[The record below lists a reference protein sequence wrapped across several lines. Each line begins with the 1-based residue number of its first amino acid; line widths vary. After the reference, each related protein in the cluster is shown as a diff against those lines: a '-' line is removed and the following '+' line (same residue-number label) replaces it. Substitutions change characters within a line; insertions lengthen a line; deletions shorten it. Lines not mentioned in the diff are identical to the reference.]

1 MANLPFDMIP
11 PVIIDLYALRDAN
24 KGGFEVAENLHVK
37 VSGEGASNL
46 VLLHGLFG
54 SANNL
59 GQLARA
65 FKGDHRVFSMD
76 LPDHGKSAWLTSGS
90 VKAYSKAVATWLLNN
105 DVEQCRVIGHSLG
118 GKVAMQLALD
128 YPSLV
133 ERLVVLDIA
142 PVSYSSRHDNVF
154 SALRAVLAEQVASR
168 VEAKAV
174 MTPILDE
181 PRVAD
186 FLLTSA
192 RVGEDGSIEWRFNLE
207 GLESAYKKILGAI
220 SPTGRGTE
228 VFSRPMLVLR
238 GELSDYVFDDHGA
251 QFSSLFSQVDV
262 ITVSGAGHW
271 LHQEEAEVVQK
282 VVRQFFD
289 AAK

>member
-1 MANLPFDMIP
+1 M
-11 PVIIDLYALRDAN
+11 
-24 KGGFEVAENLHVK
+24 AENLHVK

-65 FKGDHRVFSMD
+65 FNEDHRVFSVD
-76 LPDHGKSAWLTSGS
+76 LPDHGKSAWLTDAS
-90 VKAYSKAVATWLLNN
+90 VEAYSEAVATWLRNN
-105 DVEQCRVIGHSLG
+105 DITQCRVIGHSLG

-142 PVSYSSRHDNVF
+142 PVSYPSRHDNVF
-154 SALRAVLAEQVASR
+154 SALRAVLAEQVTSR

-174 MTPILDE
+174 MAPLLDE

-192 RVGEDGSIEWRFNLE
+192 RVGEGGSIEWRFNLE
-207 GLESAYKKILGAI
+207 GLQSGYANILGAI
-220 SPTGRGTE
+220 SPANKVTG
-228 VFSRPMLVLR
+228 VFPRPMLVLR
-238 GELSDYVFDDHGA
+238 GELSDYVSDESGDE
-251 QFSSLFSQVDV
+251 FSSFFSEVYV
-262 ITVSGAGHW
+262 VTVSGAGHW

-282 VVRQFFD
+282 AVRQFFD
-289 AAK
+289 TAK

>member
-1 MANLPFDMIP
+1 MIP
-11 PVIIDLYALRDAN
+11 PVIIDSCALRDAN

-65 FKGDHRVFSMD
+65 FKDDCRVFSVD
-76 LPDHGKSAWLTSGS
+76 LPDHGKSAWLTDAS
-90 VKAYSKAVATWLLNN
+90 VEAYSEAVATWLRNN
-105 DVEQCRVIGHSLG
+105 DIKQCRVIGHSLG

-128 YPSLV
+128 HPSLV

-142 PVSYSSRHDNVF
+142 PVSYPSRHYNVF
-154 SALRAVLAEQVASR
+154 SALRAVLTEKVSSR

-174 MTPILDE
+174 LTPLLDE
-181 PRVAD
+181 PRVVD
-186 FLLTSA
+186 FLLASA
-192 RVGEDGSIEWRFNLE
+192 RVGDDGTIEWRFNLE
-207 GLESAYKKILGAI
+207 GLQSSYSKILGAI
-220 SPTGRGTE
+220 SPKKTAQG
-228 VFSRPMLVLR
+228 VFNGPMLVLR
-238 GELSDYVFDDHGA
+238 GELSDYVFEDSGA
-251 QFSSLFSQVDV
+251 EFSTLFSQVDV
-262 ITVSGAGHW
+262 VTVSGAGHW
-271 LHQEEAEVVQK
+271 LHQEEAEVVEK
-282 VVRQFFD
+282 AVRQFFD

>member
-1 MANLPFDMIP
+1 M
-11 PVIIDLYALRDAN
+11 
-24 KGGFEVAENLHVK
+24 AENLHVK
-37 VSGEGASNL
+37 VSGEGGSNL

-65 FKGDHRVFSMD
+65 FKEDHRVLSVD
-76 LPDHGKSAWLTSGS
+76 LPDHGRSSWLSSSS
-90 VKAYSKAVATWLLNN
+90 VEAYAEVVAEWLIDNRI
-105 DVEQCRVIGHSLG
+105 EQCRVIGHSLG

-142 PVSYSSRHDNVF
+142 PVSYPSRHDNVF
-154 SALRAVLAEQVASR
+154 NALRSVLTERVTSR
-168 VEAKAV
+168 GEAKAV
-174 MTPILDE
+174 MIPLLDE

-192 RVGEDGSIEWRFNLE
+192 RVSDEGAIEWRFNLE
-207 GLESAYKKILGAI
+207 GLQSSYSKILGEI
-220 SPTGRGTE
+220 SPKRVGRG

-238 GELSDYVFDDHGA
+238 GELSNYVFDNSGA
-251 QFSSLFSQVDV
+251 EFSAFFSQVDV
-262 ITVSGAGHW
+262 VTVSGAGHW
-271 LHQEEAEVVQK
+271 LHQEEAGVVSK
-282 VVRQFFD
+282 MARQFFD
-289 AAK
+289 ATK

>member
-1 MANLPFDMIP
+1 M
-11 PVIIDLYALRDAN
+11 
-24 KGGFEVAENLHVK
+24 AENLHVK

-65 FKGDHRVFSMD
+65 FKEDHRVFSVD
-76 LPDHGKSAWLTSGS
+76 LPDHGKSAWLTYAS
-90 VKAYSKAVATWLLNN
+90 VEAYSEAVATWLLNSG
-105 DVEQCRVIGHSLG
+105 VEQCRVIGHSLG

-142 PVSYSSRHDNVF
+142 PVSYPSRHDNVF
-154 SALRAVLAEQVASR
+154 SALRAVLAEQVTSR

-192 RVGEDGSIEWRFNLE
+192 RASEDGSIGWRFNLE
-207 GLESAYKKILGAI
+207 GLQSAYKKILGAI
-220 SPTGRGTE
+220 SPTVRGTK
-228 VFSRPMLVLR
+228 VFPRPVLVLR
-238 GELSDYVFDDHGA
+238 GELSDYVSDDSGDE
-251 QFSSLFSQVDV
+251 FSSFFSEVDV
-262 ITVSGAGHW
+262 VTVSGAGHW

-289 AAK
+289 TAK

>member
-1 MANLPFDMIP
+1 M
-11 PVIIDLYALRDAN
+11 
-24 KGGFEVAENLHVK
+24 AENLHVK
-37 VSGEGASNL
+37 VSGEGVSNL

-65 FKGDHRVFSMD
+65 FKEDHRVFSVD
-76 LPDHGKSAWLTSGS
+76 LPDHGKSAWLTDAS
-90 VKAYSKAVATWLLNN
+90 VEAYSEAVATWLRNN
-105 DVEQCRVIGHSLG
+105 DIKRCRVIGHSLG

-128 YPSLV
+128 HPSLV

-142 PVSYSSRHDNVF
+142 PVSYPSRHDNVF
-154 SALRAVLAEQVASR
+154 SALRTVLTEKVSSR
-168 VEAKAV
+168 AEAKAV
-174 MTPILDE
+174 LTPLLDE

-192 RVGEDGSIEWRFNLE
+192 RVGDNGTIQWRFNLE
-207 GLESAYKKILGAI
+207 GLQSAYKKILGAI
-220 SPTGRGTE
+220 SPTGRGTA

-238 GELSDYVFDDHGA
+238 GELSDYVSDDHGA
-251 QFSSLFSQVDV
+251 QFSFLFSKVDV
-262 ITVSGAGHW
+262 VTVSGAGHW

-282 VVRQFFD
+282 AARQFFD

>member
-1 MANLPFDMIP
+1 M
-11 PVIIDLYALRDAN
+11 
-24 KGGFEVAENLHVK
+24 AENLHVK

-65 FKGDHRVFSMD
+65 FKEDHRVFSVD
-76 LPDHGKSAWLTSGS
+76 LPDHGRSLWMSSASIEAYAESVARWLID
-90 VKAYSKAVATWLLNN
+90 NEI
-105 DVEQCRVIGHSLG
+105 EQCRLVGHSLG

-142 PVSYSSRHDNVF
+142 PVSYPSRHDNVF
-154 SALRAVLAEQVASR
+154 SALRAVLAEQVTSR
-168 VEAKAV
+168 AEAKV
-174 MTPILDE
+174 VLTSLLDE

-207 GLESAYKKILGAI
+207 GLQSGYVKILGAV
-220 SPTGRGTE
+220 SPADGVAE
-228 VFSRPMLVLR
+228 VFSGPLLVLR
-238 GELSDYVFDDHGA
+238 GELSDYVSDDHVA
-251 QFSSLFSQVDV
+251 QFSLLFSEVDV
-262 ITVSGAGHW
+262 VTVSGAGHW
-271 LHQEEAEVVQK
+271 LHQEEADIVQK
-282 VVRQFFD
+282 AVRQFFD
-289 AAK
+289 TKE

>member
-1 MANLPFDMIP
+1 M
-11 PVIIDLYALRDAN
+11 
-24 KGGFEVAENLHVK
+24 AENLHVK
-37 VSGEGASNL
+37 VLGEGASNL

-59 GQLARA
+59 GQFARA
-65 FKGDHRVFSMD
+65 FKEDHRVFSVD
-76 LPDHGKSAWLTSGS
+76 LPDHGKSSWLSSAS
-90 VKAYSKAVATWLLNN
+90 VEAYSKSVATWLIDNA
-105 DVEQCRVIGHSLG
+105 VEQCRVIGHSLG

-142 PVSYSSRHDNVF
+142 PVSYPSRHDNVF
-154 SALRAVLAEQVASR
+154 RALRAVLAEQVTSR

-174 MTPILDE
+174 MAPLLDE

-192 RVGEDGSIEWRFNLE
+192 RVGEGGSIKWRFNLE
-207 GLESAYKKILGAI
+207 GLQSGYTEILGAV
-220 SPTGRGTE
+220 SPANGVTE
-228 VFSRPMLVLR
+228 VFSRPLLVLR
-238 GELSDYVFDDHGA
+238 GELSDYVSDDHGA

-262 ITVSGAGHW
+262 VTVNGAGHW
-271 LHQEEAEVVQK
+271 LHQEDAEIVQK
-282 VVRQFFD
+282 AVRQFFD

>member
-1 MANLPFDMIP
+1 M
-11 PVIIDLYALRDAN
+11 
-24 KGGFEVAENLHVK
+24 AENLHVK
-37 VSGEGASNL
+37 VSGEGVSNL

-65 FKGDHRVFSMD
+65 FKEDHRVFSVD
-76 LPDHGKSAWLTSGS
+76 LPDHGKSAWLSSAS
-90 VKAYSKAVATWLLNN
+90 VESYSKAVATWLLDN

-133 ERLVVLDIA
+133 ERLVILDIA
-142 PVSYSSRHDNVF
+142 PVSYPSRHDNVF
-154 SALRAVLAEQVASR
+154 NALRAVMAAKVSSR
-168 VEAKAV
+168 GEARAV
-174 MTPILDE
+174 MAPLLDE

-192 RVGEDGSIEWRFNLE
+192 QTGDDGSLQWRFNLE
-207 GLESAYKKILGAI
+207 GLQSAYKKILGAI
-220 SPTGRGTE
+220 SPAVRGTE

-238 GELSDYVFDDHGA
+238 GELSDYVSDDHGA
-251 QFSSLFSQVDV
+251 QFSSLFSQIDV
-262 ITVSGAGHW
+262 VTVSGAGHW

-289 AAK
+289 TI